1 MENTLKRLRE
11 EHGKSRREIAA
22 ALKIAYSTYAN
33 YEQGIRRISLEQV
46 LILAKF
52 YNATEKE
59 IIEAQLNSCLCA
71 Q

>member
-11 EHGKSRREIAA
+11 EHGKSRREVAA
-22 ALKIAYSTYAN
+22 ALKIANSTYAN

>member
-11 EHGKSRREIAA
+11 EHGKSRREVAA
-22 ALKIAYSTYAN
+22 AFKIAYSTYAN